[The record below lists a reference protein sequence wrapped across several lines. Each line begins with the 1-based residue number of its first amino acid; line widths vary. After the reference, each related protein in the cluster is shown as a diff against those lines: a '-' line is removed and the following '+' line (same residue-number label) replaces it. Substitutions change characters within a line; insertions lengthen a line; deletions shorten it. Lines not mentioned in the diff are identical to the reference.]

1 MNDDNLRTDIKVLK
15 AIGQIDNY
23 AEVAEM
29 IDIKVNSFYNWLNGY
44 YNLSYAKKQKL
55 KEIADILSID

>member
-1 MNDDNLRTDIKVLK
+1 MNDDDLRKEVRILK

-29 IDIKVNSFYNWLNGY
+29 IEITKNSFYNWLNGY
-44 YNLSYAKKQKL
+44 YNLSSDRKKL
-55 KEIADILSID
+55 LNIIVDDLSL